1 MTVALKL
8 ISSETLDSRRNAR
21 RARVMLA
28 AKMETDAGEIPV
40 VIRDISSSGARIDTP
55 VSPEVGS
62 HVTLRREAIAVAA
75 EVRWRKDGRIGL
87 LFAGSIDEAA
97 LLIPVSRTAPS
108 LPAPPPASAAAG
120 PRAIVFRPA
129 LVR

>member
-8 ISSETLDSRRNAR
+8 ISSEAPESRRDAR
-21 RARVMLA
+21 RARVMLSA
-28 AKMETDAGEIPV
+28 RMETDAGEIGV
-40 VIRDISSSGARIDTP
+40 VIRDISSAGALIGTP

-62 HVTLRREAIAVAA
+62 HVTLRRGAIAVPA

-87 LFAGSIDEAA
+87 LFAGSIDETA
-97 LLIPVSRTAPS
+97 LLIPVSGTAPPPPVPA
-108 LPAPPPASAAAG
+108 PAPPG